1 MTCKQV
7 LLYQSGELTPQEA
20 QAFKK
25 HLATCKACQAQM
37 ALARAAEQSMVA
49 PAAPAGLVEKVL
61 LKTTRRPSI
70 LKRFRLVLAGSVA
83 MVALAV
89 GVGMFMRQQPATNA
103 EFVMYMNQTSQN
115 EYVTFSQDLDL
126 LEQIY

>member
-7 LLYQSGELTPQEA
+7 LLYQSGELTPQE
-20 QAFKK
+20 QEAFKK
-25 HLATCKACQAQM
+25 HLATCKACQAQIT
-37 ALARAAEQSMVA
+37 LANAAEQGLVA
-49 PAAPAGLVEKVL
+49 PAAPAELVEKVL
-61 LKTTRRPSI
+61 LKTTRRPSL
-70 LKRFRLVLAGSVA
+70 LKRFRVVLAGSVA

-89 GVGMFMRQQPATNA
+89 GVGMYVRQGAVTNA
-103 EFVMYMNQTSQN
+103 EFVTYMSQTSQN

>member
-1 MTCKQV
+1 
-7 LLYQSGELTPQEA
+7 
-20 QAFKK
+20 
-25 HLATCKACQAQM
+25 
-37 ALARAAEQSMVA
+37 
-49 PAAPAGLVEKVL
+49 
-61 LKTTRRPSI
+61 
-70 LKRFRLVLAGSVA
+70 